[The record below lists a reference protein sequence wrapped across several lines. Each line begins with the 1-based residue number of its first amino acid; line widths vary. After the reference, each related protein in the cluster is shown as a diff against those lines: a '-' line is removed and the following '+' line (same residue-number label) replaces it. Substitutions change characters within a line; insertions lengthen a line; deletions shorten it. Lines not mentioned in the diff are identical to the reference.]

1 MAVDI
6 IVRRGAGDRPGEDI
20 IDGLIA
26 TVSVALQKGRN
37 ELDRQAT
44 VKVPARYNTV
54 FRGGRR
60 LGDFIEVEDSLEGQF
75 IRGKVIDIR
84 TTVTET
90 SAKTDL
96 IIEKVSDFDQ

>member
-6 IVRRGAGDRPGEDI
+6 IVQRGAGDRPGEDI
-20 IDGLIA
+20 LDPLIS
-26 TVSVALQKGRN
+26 TVSVALQRGRN

-44 VKVPARYNTV
+44 LKVPARYTTS

-75 IRGKVIDIR
+75 IRGKVIGVR
-84 TTVTET
+84 TTITQT
-90 SAKTDL
+90 SAKTEL
-96 IIEKVSDFDQ
+96 TIEKVSDF